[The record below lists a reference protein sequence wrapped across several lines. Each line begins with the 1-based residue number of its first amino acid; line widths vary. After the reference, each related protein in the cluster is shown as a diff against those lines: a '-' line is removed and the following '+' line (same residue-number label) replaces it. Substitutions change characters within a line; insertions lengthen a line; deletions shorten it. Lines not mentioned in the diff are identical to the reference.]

1 MGVCTFDHRH
11 CCACSDPWSQPQP
24 GVRTRYG
31 ALYESVH
38 LYVFRHVFNVRRAHL
53 PRTQRYGTPR
63 PTAATSLTV
72 TPPPA
77 PARQPPASLLAVR
90 RSLSHCWHRMHT
102 TMPTT
107 HPIGPSLS
115 MSMSASRTPLAKRP
129 AHPAGAHAW
138 VPRLAPSPPA
148 GLPSGCAGPRRPR
161 RPGAAALPAAPRRRP
176 SAPPPAAASPAS
188 LA

>member
-11 CCACSDPWSQPQP
+11 CCACSDPWSQP
-24 GVRTRYG
+24 GVRYVHG
-31 ALYESVH
+31 VLY
-38 LYVFRHVFNVRRAHL
+38 LYVFSTGSGILTQELRARL
-53 PRTQRYGTPR
+53 PWTQRYGTPR
-63 PTAATSLTV
+63 PNAATVHTSL